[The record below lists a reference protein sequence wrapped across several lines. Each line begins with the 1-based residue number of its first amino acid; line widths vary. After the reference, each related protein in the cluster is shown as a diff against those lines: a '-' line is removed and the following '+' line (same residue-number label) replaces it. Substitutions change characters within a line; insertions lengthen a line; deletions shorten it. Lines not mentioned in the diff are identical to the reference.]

1 MGRRG
6 FLHQKS
12 SIDSV
17 TTRSACLIAYRLAWL
32 QAVVV
37 VIIALCWCIRGI
49 TEALSAFLG
58 GAVCVILPN
67 LHFAWRLF
75 AITVVRTAKQI
86 MINFF
91 LGELIK
97 LVLSAVLV
105 ILIVMFTRVSIV
117 PFIVGFVGAQFGFW
131 FAPLGILGSQL
142 NKVKS
147 TQ

>member
-1 MGRRG
+1 MR
-6 FLHQKS
+6 QKS

-17 TTRSACLIAYRLAWL
+17 TRSARLIVYRLTGL
-32 QAVVV
+32 QAAVA
-37 VIIALCWCIRGI
+37 VIIALCWWVKGT

-58 GAVCVILPN
+58 GAVCVVLPN
-67 LHFAWRLF
+67 LYFAWRLF
-75 AITVVRTAKQI
+75 AITVILAAKRI

-105 ILIVMFTRVSIV
+105 ILIVVFVPVSIV
-117 PFIVGFVGAQFGFW
+117 PFIIGFAGAQFGFW
-131 FAPLGILGSQL
+131 FFPLGVLWNRL
-142 NKVKS
+142 DKVKS